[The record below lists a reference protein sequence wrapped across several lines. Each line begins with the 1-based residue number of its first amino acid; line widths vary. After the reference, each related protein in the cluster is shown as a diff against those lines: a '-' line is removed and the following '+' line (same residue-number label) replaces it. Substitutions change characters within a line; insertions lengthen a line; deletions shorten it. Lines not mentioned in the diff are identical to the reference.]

1 MRFFNQKEEV
11 INIELTS
18 YGKEKFSKGEFEPVF
33 YSFYDS
39 DILYDGEYGK
49 ITERQNQ
56 ITNRIANETPRLK
69 INPRYT
75 SDPSSIFSLSSA
87 NTRDTF
93 YQENSW
99 NAPYYRVLGNNDPN
113 SEYYP
118 SWKIVVPS
126 FGAVGLNPG
135 VEYLSGRTIPQ
146 MSATLHLDYTLGRN
160 PEEDA
165 GMYVLDENQSLILS
179 IEELNTVFKGN
190 GNFDIEVFVSSSDEV
205 RSIQFINDEFSGA
218 ELISEQQDPLTLLE
232 SIEGTDSRITENFP
246 VLDQTYAEYFL
257 DITVDREIF
266 SELGTASP
274 SGMYQSTTAT
284 DPESPCADVITED

>member
-18 YGKEKFSKGEFEPVF
+18 YGREKFSKGEFEPVF

-118 SWKIVVPS
+118 SWKIIVPS

-146 MSATLHLDYTLGRN
+146 MSATLHLDYTLRRN
-160 PEEDA
+160 REEDA
-165 GMYVLDENQSLILS
+165 GIYVLDENQSLILS

-232 SIEGTDSRITENFP
+232 SIEGTNSRIIENFP
-246 VLDQTYAEYFL
+246 VLDQTYTEYFL

-274 SGMYQSTTAT
+274 SGMYQSTTVT